1 MHAMGNI
8 TTGRTI
14 TLLGVNH
21 KTTPVEIR
29 ECLALRG
36 GYEEAL
42 ADLKVIAGAVEHY
55 LLSTCNRVELL
66 FVSNGD
72 ALLEERLASFL
83 FGDAILPED
92 RQRYSYRYA
101 GAEAVNHLFQVASSL
116 DSLVVGEAQIL
127 GQIKEAYRHAA
138 AHQCTGPL
146 LNKLLHKS
154 FSVAKRVRS
163 ETGIGSAAVS
173 ISSAAVG
180 LAKKIFGRLEE
191 KQVLLIG
198 AGEMAELAA
207 EHLIGQGI
215 GGVMVANRTV
225 ERAVEL
231 AGRFHGRACS
241 LDDLITQ
248 LREVDIVI
256 SSTGAAGL
264 ILRADEVR
272 PLMRSR
278 RNRPLFFIDIAVPR
292 DLDPALNDI
301 DNVFLYDI
309 DDLSQVVEGNR
320 AEREKEAVTAR
331 QIIDEETHKFCRW
344 QEGLAVTPTIAALR
358 RKADD
363 ICRRELA
370 RTLPKLELNEGD
382 RQRIERLAQSIA
394 SKMLYDPLQFLK
406 SPSCRQGDTA
416 KIDMVRTV
424 FGLENNG
431 VSDED
436 DTSVDPA

>member
-1 MHAMGNI
+1 MERISCTRA
-8 TTGRTI
+8 GRSI

-29 ECLALRG
+29 ERMALTA

-42 ADLKVIAGAVEHY
+42 GNLKHIAGGLEFY

-66 FVSNGD
+66 FASQGEAD
-72 ALLEERLASFL
+72 IERQMVHFL
-83 FGDAILPED
+83 FGDAIDETERL
-92 RQRYSYRYA
+92 RYSYCYRD
-101 GAEAVNHLFQVASSL
+101 AEAVNHLFQVAASL

-127 GQIKEAYRHAA
+127 GQIKEAYRYAA
-138 AHQCTGPL
+138 ARRCTGPL
-146 LNKLLHKS
+146 LNKLLHKA

-163 ETGIGSAAVS
+163 ETGIGSSAVS
-173 ISSAAVG
+173 ISSAAVE
-180 LAKKIFGRLEE
+180 LARKIFGRLDD
-191 KQVLLIG
+191 KTVLLIG

-207 EHLIGQGI
+207 EHLLGQGI
-215 GGVMVANRTV
+215 GEVVVANRTLS
-225 ERAVEL
+225 RAVEL
-231 AGRFHGRACS
+231 ARRFRGQACS
-241 LDDLITQ
+241 LEELPTRIEQ
-248 LREVDIVI
+248 VDIVI
-256 SSTGAAGL
+256 SSTGSSGL
-264 ILRADEVR
+264 IIRGEDVR

-320 AEREKEAVTAR
+320 AEREKEAIKAR
-331 QIIDEETHKFCRW
+331 RIIDEETLKFCRW
-344 QEGLAVTPTIAALR
+344 QEELAVTPTIAALR

-370 RTLPKLELNEGD
+370 RTLPKLQLSEAD
-382 RQRIERLAQSIA
+382 RQKVEKLAQAISA
-394 SKMLYDPLQFLK
+394 KMLHDPLRFLK
-406 SPSCRQGDTA
+406 SESCRQGDDA

-424 FGLENNG
+424 FGLQDDNG
-431 VSDED
+431 GTGNTNDGS
-436 DTSVDPA
+436 T